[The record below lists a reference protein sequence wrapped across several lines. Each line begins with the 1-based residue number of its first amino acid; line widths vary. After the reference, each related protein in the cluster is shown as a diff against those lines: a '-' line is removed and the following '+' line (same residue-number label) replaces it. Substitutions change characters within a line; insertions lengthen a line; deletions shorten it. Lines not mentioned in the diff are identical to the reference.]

1 MFLKLK
7 KKVLRALSFLSILF
21 IRKFSHSRWLWDY
34 GAVKRCTLCT
44 KIPKRVETK
53 REQKCRLSKT
63 LLCCNALFCQNTF
76 LRAKIATITRPWPLP
91 TCQLRLSFICGQPTF
106 GTKYFTEVSNYN
118 STEDIAVRNV
128 FVHGTIS
135 RDSIK
140 NKWQNQILIPR
151 CRYLHFWRLHFFTFF
166 EARPCP
172 PKSHC
177 QTNTARIVTT
187 WQSCDKVTAWQAC
200 FQLLALAIVF
210 H

>member
-1 MFLKLK
+1 M
-7 KKVLRALSFLSILF
+7 
-21 IRKFSHSRWLWDY
+21 
-34 GAVKRCTLCT
+34 
-44 KIPKRVETK
+44 
-53 REQKCRLSKT
+53 
-63 LLCCNALFCQNTF
+63 
-76 LRAKIATITRPWPLP
+76 
-91 TCQLRLSFICGQPTF
+91 
-106 GTKYFTEVSNYN
+106 SNYN

-187 WQSCDKVTAWQAC
+187 WQSCDKVSAWQAC

-210 H
+210 HWQKQREIWKNTAWIHVTAWQAWQAWQRHCMTSMPSTLVSGVGVNISFRAATASPDTMLWGRLILIYNHIYKSRSIWLTIKCAKSINTSERELLG